1 MDRTVRKPVKKI
13 ALSKKTGLPIV
24 EKGETG
30 EGEEEQEEEE
40 EEMEPVE
47 NLGAKRNKNE
57 TAEEKRLRKQ
67 KVKEA
72 KSVGMESVCKNNRP
86 NDSRKSS

>member
-24 EKGETG
+24 EKGETE
-30 EGEEEQEEEE
+30 EGEEEEDE

-47 NLGAKRNKNE
+47 NLGAQRNKNE

-72 KSVGMESVCKNNRP
+72 KSVGMGSVCKNNRP

>member
-1 MDRTVRKPVKKI
+1 MMRNTIKSAVL
-13 ALSKKTGLPIV
+13 AGAFFLAAGMAFSSYA
-24 EKGETG
+24 
-30 EGEEEQEEEE
+30 EEEE
-40 EEMEPVE
+40 REPVE

-72 KSVGMESVCKNNRP
+72 KNVGVGSVCENRP